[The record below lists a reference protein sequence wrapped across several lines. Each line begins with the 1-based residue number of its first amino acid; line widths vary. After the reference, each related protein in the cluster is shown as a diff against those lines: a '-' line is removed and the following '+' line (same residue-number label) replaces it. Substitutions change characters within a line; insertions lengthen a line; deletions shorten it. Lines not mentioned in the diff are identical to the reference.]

1 MNRRIV
7 VLILITLSIL
17 IFAFTINTFAA
28 AILLISFQL
37 NRLILLPHMK
47 DNIPTTVTSVT
58 VSGLVF
64 ERRVIK
70 DGSLFLFN
78 Q

>member
-47 DNIPTTVTSVT
+47 DNIPTTVTDVT
-58 VSGLVF
+58 ASGLVF
-64 ERRVIK
+64 ERRFIK

>member
-28 AILLISFQL
+28 TILLISFQL

-47 DNIPTTVTSVT
+47 DNIPTTATDVTA
-58 VSGLVF
+58 SGLVF

>member
-1 MNRRIV
+1 MTELYPREYQYAQIPAGYHPFMA
-7 VLILITLSIL
+7 IP
-17 IFAFTINTFAA
+17 A

-58 VSGLVF
+58 ASGLVF

>member
-47 DNIPTTVTSVT
+47 DNIPTTVTDVT
-58 VSGLVF
+58 ASGLVF

-70 DGSLFLFN
+70 DVSLFLFN

>member
-1 MNRRIV
+1 MNRGIV

-17 IFAFTINTFAA
+17 VFAFTINTFAA

-47 DNIPTTVTSVT
+47 DNIPTTVTDVT
-58 VSGLVF
+58 ASGLVF

>member
-58 VSGLVF
+58 ASGLVF